1 MTNKKNKA
9 KSFKTCKQK
18 GSNPYLIREGCNG
31 R

>member
-18 GSNPYLIREGCNG
+18 GSNPYLINKRGL
-31 R
+31 